1 MRVEH
6 EFSMRELQDSTRRLR
21 EDCAHQVELE
31 RSKVKQL
38 EEDLGKHQQQVCVT
52 DVLQQ
57 VPFYVN
63 KWSRTEESAD
73 LKVNGVQDHPSPFPC
88 RPI

>member
-6 EFSMRELQDSTRRLR
+6 ELSVRELQDSGRRLR

-38 EEDLGKHQQQVCVT
+38 EDQLSRQQQQVNT
-52 DVLQQ
+52 
-57 VPFYVN
+57 
-63 KWSRTEESAD
+63 S
-73 LKVNGVQDHPSPFPC
+73 
-88 RPI
+88 

>member
-31 RSKVKQL
+31 RSKVRQL
-38 EEDLGKHQQQVCVT
+38 EEDLARHQQQVGVT
-52 DVLQQ
+52 DAEQQ
-57 VPFYVN
+57 VPF
-63 KWSRTEESAD
+63 
-73 LKVNGVQDHPSPFPC
+73 LL
-88 RPI
+88 